1 MPGTDHTEIEA
12 WNTAIRLAASI
23 GRLKVPS
30 NLRASQEAQDR
41 AFQAA
46 GEAAARIAE
55 AGAREGQAQAAILRE
70 ARGAL
75 AACRSWL
82 HVLAALLNEPESVFS
97 AELDL
102 IDQAGKQIN
111 AYLRAAERAAGPG
124 AAPGRPAPPRPA
136 GPPPAPGRGPG
147 RLPGGPR

>member
-41 AFQAA
+41 AFEAA
-46 GEAAARIAE
+46 GVAAARIAE
-55 AGAREGQAQAAILRE
+55 AATREGQAQVALLRE

-75 AACRSWL
+75 AACRSWIF
-82 HVLAALLNEPESVFS
+82 VLAALVNEPETVFS

-102 IDQAGKQIN
+102 IEQAGKQI
-111 AYLRAAERAAGPG
+111 AASLRVAERAAGASAQPRG
-124 AAPGRPAPPRPA
+124 PATPRPAPS
-136 GPPPAPGRGPG
+136 PAPGRGPG
-147 RLPGGPR
+147 RLQGGPR